1 MATVITGVTVTA
13 MPEDAALYR
22 LMSWLSPS
30 YPVGAYSYSHGLE
43 NAVERG
49 FVCNAE
55 TARLWIEDLVARGG
69 GYSDAVLLAASHRA
83 SAAADEAALDEVLA
97 LAAAFVPTRELA
109 LESHAQGRA
118 FLDVTLTAWPCAALD
133 RLAAQWS
140 GPLAYPVVVGVAAA
154 GHGLALDQVLIAYL
168 HAFSGNLVSAM
179 VRLVP
184 LGQTDGQRMTAA
196 LEKTIQATAG
206 EADACGLDDL
216 GTAVPMADVCSMNH
230 ETQSSRL
237 FRS

>member
-1 MATVITGVTVTA
+1 
-13 MPEDAALYR
+13 MPSEDASLYR

-30 YPVGAYSYSHGLE
+30 YPVGAYTYSHGLE
-43 NAVERG
+43 YAVERG

-69 GYSDAVLLAASHRA
+69 GFSDAAF
-83 SAAADEAALDEVLA
+83 
-97 LAAAFVPTRELA
+97 LAAAHRAAAAGDDEGVRQVAELAAVFVPTRELA

-118 FLDVTLTAWPCAALD
+118 FRDVTMKAWPCAALD
-133 RLAAQWS
+133 RLVRDWS

-154 GHGLALDQVLIAYL
+154 GHGMALPPVLIAYL
-168 HAFSGNLVSAM
+168 HAFSSNLVSAV

-184 LGQTDGQRMTAA
+184 LGQTEGQKITAR
-196 LEKTIQATAG
+196 LEATISAVAS
-206 EADACGLDDL
+206 AAAACRLDEL
-216 GTAVPMADVCSMNH
+216 GTAVPRADLCSMNH
-230 ETQSSRL
+230 ETQYTRL